1 MPSIAGTNVLV
12 VGGTSGIGY
21 AVAQAAL
28 REGAA
33 QVHISSSN
41 STRVAAAV
49 SKLKSSASS
58 SSSVT
63 GTTGEVIGHTC
74 DLSTDDVEKRLEDLL
89 SHVTSGEKKL
99 DHIVYTAGDAL
110 SIKNVADPTFDLAYI
125 RKAGHIR
132 FFAPLL
138 LAKLAPRYLTPSHAS
153 SITFTSGA
161 VAQKPMPDW
170 TVIASYAAGM
180 DGMVRSLALDLKPIR
195 VNLVSPGAVGTEMW
209 GDDAARTEATM
220 GEIGRK
226 MPLGKAGRPEEVA
239 EAYVYFMRDWN
250 ATGSVVCSNSGS
262 LLV

>member
-1 MPSIAGTNVLV
+1 MPSIAGTNVLIL
-12 VGGTSGIGY
+12 GGTSGIGY

-41 STRVAAAV
+41 STRVAATV
-49 SKLKSSASS
+49 SKLKSSSS
-58 SSSVT
+58 ST
-63 GTTGEVIGHTC
+63 TTGDVIGHTC
-74 DLSTDDVEKRLEDLL
+74 DLSTDDVERRLEELL
-89 SHVTSGEKKL
+89 TAVTSSGDKL
-99 DHIVYTAGDAL
+99 DHIIYTAGDAL
-110 SIKNVADPTFDLAYI
+110 SIKNVTDPTFDLAYI
-125 RKAGHIR
+125 QKAGQVR

-138 LAKLAPRYLTPSHAS
+138 LAKLAPRYLKPVYSS
-153 SITFTSGA
+153 SITFTSGT
-161 VAQKPMPDW
+161 VAQRPMPDW
-170 TVIASYAAGM
+170 TVIASYSAGM
-180 DGMVRSLALDLKPIR
+180 EGMVRSLALDLKPIR

-209 GDDAARTEATM
+209 GDDAARTEAMM

-250 ATGSVVCSNSGS
+250 ATGSVVSSNSGG